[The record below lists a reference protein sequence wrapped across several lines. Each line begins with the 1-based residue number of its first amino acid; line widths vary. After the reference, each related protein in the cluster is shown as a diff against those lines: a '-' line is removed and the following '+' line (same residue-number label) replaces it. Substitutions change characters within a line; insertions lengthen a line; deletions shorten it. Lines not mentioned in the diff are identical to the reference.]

1 MFIAMTGFSQCS
13 STQNLQEKAPLD
25 IGEVYCQ
32 KWIAGV
38 EGGGSGL
45 NIFIP
50 TKDSS
55 IKLDSVY
62 FRGKASKLESTVQDG
77 IMYIGRFKGEANQMK
92 DIIISSEPNAEY
104 NNPIPRLP
112 KKIPF
117 GLKDN
122 ECVISYKVNHKTN
135 YFRVVNI
142 KEKDL
147 LPYPSAPPNK
157 Q

>member
-1 MFIAMTGFSQCS
+1 M
-13 STQNLQEKAPLD
+13 QEKAPLE

-50 TKDSS
+50 TDISS
-55 IKLDSVY
+55 IEFDSVY
-62 FRGKASKLESTVQDG
+62 FRGKVAKLESNVQNG
-77 IMYIGRFKGEANQMK
+77 ILYIGRFRGESNQME
-92 DIIISSEPNAEY
+92 DIIISSEPNVEY

-112 KKIPF
+112 KMIPF
-117 GLKDN
+117 ELKEN
-122 ECVISYKVNHKTN
+122 EGIISYKKGNKTY
-135 YFRVVNI
+135 YFKIENI
-142 KEKDL
+142 SERNL
-147 LPYPSAPPNK
+147 ISYPSAPPNK